1 MSADAV
7 VGLDIG
13 GTKIAAML
21 LDGDA
26 DGEPIVH
33 SEPTPASQGGAAI
46 VAACARLVERVT
58 GGERPGAVGVGAAG
72 VIEPVSGAVVAA
84 SDSFRGWAGF
94 GLQRELEAALG
105 APIVLEND
113 VNAFLAGELV
123 AGAVRGH
130 RDALGIALGTG
141 VGGALVLDGE
151 IVRGRR
157 GAAGEI
163 GHTPGHGDLLCTCGQ
178 RGHLETLASG
188 RSIERRFAERTG
200 LARSGTQIAARGLQG
215 DEAALQIMRDAGHA
229 VGRAIV
235 TAANLLDL
243 DAVVIGGGVSAA
255 WELLSPAIDDVLQAN
270 PAVSGARID
279 VRRAAL
285 GPAAAP
291 RGAAELARRHLL
303 ARGAL
308 IP

>member
-1 MSADAV
+1 MSGQAV

-13 GTKIAAML
+13 GTKIAGVL
-21 LDGDA
+21 LEDGVEIA
-26 DGEPIVH
+26 ASSV
-33 SEPTPASQGGAAI
+33 SSPAAEGGDAI
-46 VAACARLVERVT
+46 VAASARLIERLT

-72 VIEPVSGAVVAA
+72 VLEPGTGTVVTA

-94 GLQRELEAALG
+94 RLRDALAASFG
-105 APIVLEND
+105 VPVVLEND
-113 VNAFLAGELV
+113 VNAFLLGELL
-123 AGAVRGH
+123 AGAVRGR
-130 RDALGIALGTG
+130 RDAVGIALGTG
-141 VGGALVLDGE
+141 VGGAIVLDGE

-163 GHTPGHGDLLCTCGQ
+163 GHTPGHGDLPCTCGQ

-188 RSIERRFAERTG
+188 RSIERRFAARTG
-200 LARSGTQIAARGLQG
+200 LVLAGAMIADRARDGDTDAARIMA
-215 DEAALQIMRDAGHA
+215 EAGQA

-235 TAANLLDL
+235 TAANLLDI

-255 WELLSPAIDDVLQAN
+255 WDLLAPEIDDVLRTN

-279 VRRAAL
+279 VCRAQL
-285 GPAAAP
+285 GHSAAT

-303 ARGAL
+303 AEGAL
-308 IP
+308 TP